1 VSKSREQLPTDVV
14 TLQAL
19 VMAMRAERDA
29 AVTER
34 DQALAQNHRLE
45 HLLQQLRRMQFG
57 RRSEKL
63 DREQLHLAFEDVE
76 QAVAAVRA
84 TVPAREFSMP
94 TIAENSSDDDISP
107 TNGIQ

>member
-1 VSKSREQLPTDVV
+1 VRESDCVSGVSESREQLPTDVT

-34 DQALAQNHRLE
+34 DQALSQNHRLE

-63 DREQLHLAFEDVE
+63 DREQLH
-76 QAVAAVRA
+76 
-84 TVPAREFSMP
+84 P
-94 TIAENSSDDDISP
+94 
-107 TNGIQ
+107 